1 MATAIIVDEH
11 LTDCPLLL
19 LPVEKSRTHGRG
31 RAAFQTK
38 LWEKII
44 LLVITDGNLTLLRV
58 PAFAS
63 NLLIWHKIGYCSTL
77 PGGGMLGCLRNFFMD

>member
-44 LLVITDGNLTLLRV
+44 LLVITDGNLTLLSPSLAAV
-58 PAFAS
+58 PSEHVNVDGWDSSQPSFAE
-63 NLLIWHKIGYCSTL
+63 K
-77 PGGGMLGCLRNFFMD
+77 